1 VSYAGVGPS
10 DDEARGSAL
19 KLAASSAAQELSS
32 RMTTMGM
39 R

>member
-1 VSYAGVGPS
+1 MAIVTLRLN